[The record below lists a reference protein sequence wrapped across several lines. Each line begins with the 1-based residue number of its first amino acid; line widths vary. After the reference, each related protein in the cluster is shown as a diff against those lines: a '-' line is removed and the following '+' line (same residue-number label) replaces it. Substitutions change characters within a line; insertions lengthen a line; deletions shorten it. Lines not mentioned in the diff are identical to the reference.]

1 MKYFSSL
8 SHSLS
13 RYTLLHPL
21 PNSFP
26 EAMIIKSLFCSPIQ
40 FSFFFSFPF
49 RGSFSSRKENFHVV
63 LFYYYYFFCGGG
75 AAKFSFSLLFF
86 IQTLPLKS
94 FMQLIYPLGSE
105 LFIHQKTP
113 FFSFF
118 FLISQ
123 IFIVYFY
130 FHFFLN
136 LTRFSHLYLQDNKL

>member
-1 MKYFSSL
+1 MYNNPPWYFFSFYYLLFFFFFVFHFQIFSFISFVFSCHLLKQLSTKYSRIFPKMKYFSSL

-86 IQTLPLKS
+86 I
-94 FMQLIYPLGSE
+94 
-105 LFIHQKTP
+105 
-113 FFSFF
+113 
-118 FLISQ
+118 
-123 IFIVYFY
+123 
-130 FHFFLN
+130 
-136 LTRFSHLYLQDNKL
+136 